1 MANVIQV
8 KRNVYTGT
16 GDPAAANLAY
26 GELGWNNA
34 NGSETAGKL
43 WVGQQTGT
51 DPVVIAPKLINK
63 PVLGTTNEVTVTEA
77 AGSFTV
83 GLPDDV
89 TIGGDFAVTGDLTVN
104 GPTTTVNSTTLT
116 VDDPILTLGGDA
128 APTADDDKDRGIEF
142 RYHDGTSAK
151 LGFFGWDDSAS
162 THDFVFYKAATNTS
176 EVFSGTVGTIKA
188 NLLGDVT
195 GGVSGNAGTATTLA
209 TARNIGGVSFNGSA
223 NIDLPGVN
231 SGGDQDTSGNA
242 ATATILATARNIG
255 GVAFDGSANIDL
267 PGVNS
272 AGNQNTSGEAATLAS
287 SFVIDGGTYS

>member
-104 GPTTTVNSTTLT
+104 GTTTTVNSTTLT

-142 RYHDGTSAK
+142 RYHDGTNAK

-195 GGVSGNAGTATTLA
+195 GGVSGNAGTATA
-209 TARNIGGVSFNGSA
+209 
-223 NIDLPGVN
+223 
-231 SGGDQDTSGNA
+231 
-242 ATATILATARNIG
+242 LATARNIG

-272 AGNQNTSGEAATLAS
+272 TGDQDTTGEAATLAS
-287 SFVIDGGTYS
+287 TFVIDGGTYS